1 MRVQLRIHLPVDAET
16 LWQALRTPAVFR
28 AVSSPLLEMASEEAL
43 GLPDLWQGDGPHLIS
58 IRALNVIPMGT
69 QTIDAHFKI
78 APDGTQIMTDAG
90 QPQSG
95 ALTAI
100 TQWQHRMAVTA
111 LPDGTALYRDRLDFS
126 AGALTPLLWLSLWA
140 FWQWRGLRLRR
151 LARSRFQ
158 NLLARA

>member
-1 MRVQLRIHLPVDAET
+1 MRVQLRIHLPVGAET
-16 LWQALRTPAVFR
+16 LWQALRTPAVFQ
-28 AVSSPLLEMASEEAL
+28 AVSSPLLEMASVEPA

-58 IRALNVIPMGT
+58 IRALNAVSMGT
-69 QTIDAHFKI
+69 QTIDASFETT
-78 APDGTQIMTDAG
+78 PDGTRVMTDAG

-100 TQWQHRMAVTA
+100 SHWRHRMAVTA

-140 FWQWRGLRLRR
+140 FWQWRGLRLRQ
-151 LARSRFQ
+151 LARSRFR
-158 NLLARA
+158 NLLAQG